1 MSTVLFILA
10 LVTIISSI
18 VFFFVF
24 NFKKRK
30 ALSAALCILGVI
42 LLVVA
47 QSFTIVPTGYTGV
60 RTTFGQIDKNV
71 VQAGI
76 NFKIPFVQSIDLV
89 NNKQQDIDFNEEDI
103 GKIGAE
109 SSERTSLYMENI
121 VVTYSISSEKSAWI
135 YANVSNYEDNL
146 VSPRLVA
153 SALKSASKQLNSTD
167 VTNRAILE
175 PLAEKTVQES
185 LDEKYGSNVVT
196 INKIVINNIVFDED
210 YDKAIA
216 EKQNAQLAYEKQQIA
231 NKQAVEKAQADAEV
245 KKKEAEAEAEAV
257 LIKAEAEAK
266 ANKKINDSLSDKVIE
281 YNKVD
286 KWNGELPYVSGSSTP
301 VISLPSDS
309 EKD

>member
-1 MSTVLFILA
+1 MSTILFILGFVVMVASIA
-10 LVTIISSI
+10 LLFTLT
-18 VFFFVF
+18 
-24 NFKKRK
+24 KRK
-30 ALSAALCILGVI
+30 VLMSIICILGVI
-42 LLVVA
+42 LIVVS

-89 NNKQQDIDFNEEDI
+89 NNKQQDIDFNESDI

-109 SSERTSLYMENI
+109 SSERTSLYIENI
-121 VVTYSISSEKSAWI
+121 VVTYSISPEKFAWI

-153 SALKSASKQLNSTD
+153 SALKSASKQLNSTN

-185 LDEKYGSNVVT
+185 LDEKYGPNVVT

-216 EKQNAQLAYEKQQIA
+216 EKQKAQLAYEKQQIA
-231 NKQAVEKAQADAEV
+231 NKQAVEKAEADAKV
-245 KKKEAEAEAEAV
+245 KKKVAEAEAEAE
-257 LIKAEAEAK
+257 LIKAEAKAK
-266 ANKKINDSLSDKVIE
+266 ANKKINDSLSDKVIN
-281 YNKVD
+281 YNKVE
-286 KWNGELPYVSGSSTP
+286 KWNGELPYVSGDSTP
-301 VISLPSDS
+301 VISLPS
-309 EKD
+309 E